1 MKRNIF
7 KVRSLYYKQIR
18 QQSPDLE
25 TMKMTMNITTYGTKS
40 LAQRIQDKAKRLL
53 TPRKGWITIKP
64 RYNLQMYDTHEEEA

>member
-1 MKRNIF
+1 
-7 KVRSLYYKQIR
+7 
-18 QQSPDLE
+18 
-25 TMKMTMNITTYGTKS
+25 MTMNITTYGTKS